1 MTKLFKEMTIAEK
14 FAVIAGVVAEVEGLE
29 NAEEMV
35 EFLHDRADKQVKANK
50 AERKASKDSEKLQ
63 GAVVDALMKTGRA
76 TADTVFEALEAEG
89 YEDGHKSGLTVAR
102 VRAALSALVKEE
114 LIVKYEASRKKNAE
128 FTKVSYAIAGEE
140 VAEESTE
147 TAEES
152 AE

>member
-1 MTKLFKEMTIAEK
+1 MNKLFKDMTIAEK
-14 FAVIAGVVAEVEGLE
+14 FAAIAGVIAEVEGLE
-29 NAEEMV
+29 TAEEMV
-35 EFLHDRADKQVKANK
+35 EFLNDRADKQVKANK

-63 GAVVDALMKTGRA
+63 NAVVDALTKTGRA
-76 TADTVFEALEAEG
+76 TADTVLEVLEADG

-102 VRAALSALVKEE
+102 VRAALSALAKEE
-114 LIVKYEASRKKNAE
+114 VIVKYEASRKKNAE

-140 VAEESTE
+140 STE

>member
-1 MTKLFKEMTIAEK
+1 MNKLFKDMTIAEK
-14 FAVIAGVVAEVEGLE
+14 FAAIAGVIAEVEGLE
-29 NAEEMV
+29 TAEEMV
-35 EFLHDRADKQVKANK
+35 EFLNDRADKQVKANK

-63 GAVVDALMKTGRA
+63 NAVVEALVKTGRA
-76 TADTVFEALEAEG
+76 TADTVLEVLEDDG

-102 VRAALSALVKEE
+102 VRAALSALAKEE
-114 LIVKYEASRKKNAE
+114 VIVKYEASRKKNAE

-140 VAEESTE
+140 STE